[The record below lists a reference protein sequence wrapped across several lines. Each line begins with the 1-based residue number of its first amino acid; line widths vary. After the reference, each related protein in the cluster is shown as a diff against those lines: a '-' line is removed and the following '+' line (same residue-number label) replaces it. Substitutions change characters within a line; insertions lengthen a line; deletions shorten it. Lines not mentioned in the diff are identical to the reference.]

1 MTGQRE
7 SSRGKIKS
15 NQKTNQI
22 SIGGVQVLSTSQMHQ
37 SHSQIQSNEKPSHSN
52 HTRSGGS
59 MVLKGRLTNSYVHMP
74 KQDTTN
80 DKSGSMGSTGQL
92 SQHSNKGKQILLK
105 NASSSQ
111 IHNQVRPN
119 YGNPHANVRK
129 ANGQSAKRK
138 ASKAGQHA
146 LNMFS
151 KSNVAG
157 QASNGSII
165 TIGSMDS
172 LAIQGN

>member
-1 MTGQRE
+1 
-7 SSRGKIKS
+7 
-15 NQKTNQI
+15 
-22 SIGGVQVLSTSQMHQ
+22 
-37 SHSQIQSNEKPSHSN
+37 
-52 HTRSGGS
+52 
-59 MVLKGRLTNSYVHMP
+59 MP

-92 SQHSNKGKQILLK
+92 SQNSNKGKQILLK

-172 LAIQGN
+172 LAIQGNQPASHQRAHHQTHSVERSTSQNSRGAGGDYLKDQTRYRSSNQNNKARDFNLKGQKHSKKQSRFNL